1 MVYIDDQPERYDLQ
15 ALFATASSQRQAYAL
30 RYRHEHDQRLCVA
43 AYQLLQQALN
53 IEYGISEMPLFDYD
67 SHGKPSLA
75 GHHEIYFNLSHCHEA
90 AACVV
95 SNAPVG
101 IDIESIGRY
110 DEELVET
117 VMNTDEQRIIRQSSN
132 PPLSFIRLWTMKESL
147 VKLTGEGLSKNMQD
161 VLKAN
166 GYHFQTTIFPH
177 FVWTVCEYKR
187 E

>member
-1 MVYIDDQPERYDLQ
+1 MLYIHDRIEQLDLRA
-15 ALFATASSQRQAYAL
+15 ALSAVSEQRRTYAL

-67 SHGKPSLA
+67 SHGKPSLI
-75 GHHEIYFNLSHCHEA
+75 GHQEIYFNLSHCHEA

-110 DEELVET
+110 DEELVDT
-117 VMNTDEQRIIRQSSN
+117 VMNADEQLIIKQSSN

-166 GYHFQTTIFPH
+166 DYHFQTTIFPH
-177 FVWTVCEYKR
+177 FVCTVCEYKR

>member
-1 MVYIDDQPERYDLQ
+1 MLYINDRIEQLNLTA
-15 ALFATASSQRQAYAL
+15 ALSAVSEQRRTYAL

-67 SHGKPSLA
+67 LHGKPSLA

-117 VMNTDEQRIIRQSSN
+117 IMNTDEQRIIRQSSN

-166 GYHFQTTIFPH
+166 VYHFQTTIFPH
-177 FVWTVCEYKR
+177 FVCTVCEYKR

>member
-1 MVYIDDQPERYDLQ
+1 MLYINDRIEQLDLKA
-15 ALFATASSQRQAYAL
+15 ALSAVSEQRRTYAL

-161 VLKAN
+161 VLKVN

-177 FVWTVCEYKR
+177 FVCTVCEYKR

>member
-1 MVYIDDQPERYDLQ
+1 MLYINDRIEQLNLKA
-15 ALFATASSQRQAYAL
+15 ALSAVSEQRRTYAL

-43 AYQLLQQALN
+43 AYQLLQQALK
-53 IEYGISEMPLFDYD
+53 MPLFDYD

-75 GHHEIYFNLSHCHEA
+75 GHQEIYFNLSHCHEA

-117 VMNTDEQRIIRQSSN
+117 IMNTDEQRIIRQSSN

-177 FVWTVCEYKR
+177 FVCTVCEYNR